1 MREKIIEGLKA
12 HIQGKMYKHITNV
25 HVLLEK
31 PIGVAEHP
39 DIVDTI
45 ESELSM
51 LADCVDKLEV
61 LNKFFNE
68 NN

>member
-1 MREKIIEGLKA
+1 
-12 HIQGKMYKHITNV
+12 MYKHITNV

-31 PIGVAEHP
+31 PTGVAEHP

-61 LNKFFNE
+61 LNKFFKE
-68 NN
+68 